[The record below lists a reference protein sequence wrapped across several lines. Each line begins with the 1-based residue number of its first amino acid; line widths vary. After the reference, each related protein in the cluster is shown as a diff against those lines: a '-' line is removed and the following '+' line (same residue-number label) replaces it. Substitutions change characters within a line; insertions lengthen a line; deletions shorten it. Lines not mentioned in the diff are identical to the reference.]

1 MNVRI
6 SENLEPGLRG
16 PGHKTSQPKG
26 MKRNFGGKRYGKA
39 LISRLR
45 HSKKVRPLANTPFF
59 GVVCRLSS
67 YGGNVNWSTEAR
79 YRHIP
84 CFVQA

>member
-16 PGHKTSQPKG
+16 HGHKTSHPKG

-45 HSKKVRPLANTPFF
+45 HSKKVRSLTNTPFF

-67 YGGNVNWSTEAR
+67 VEMSTGALN
-79 YRHIP
+79 HALDI
-84 CFVQA
+84 FSVL